1 MLSQGQRQGWGRRT
15 VLMGLMGIMATTGSL
30 AVGPMQA
37 AQAENAGPTASLAFE
52 EGLVQYNPQTQVAG
66 SLRVQGSDT
75 MSLLMSRL
83 AGEFQRR
90 QPNVSINVSGGGS
103 TKAVNEFI
111 QPPAKLSGKIA
122 LKEERPTYVSL
133 VASSRELLDAEV
145 KQFVAQHGYEPTGIP
160 VAVDAVALYVHRDNP
175 IQGLTLDQVD
185 AMFSTTHN
193 RGLKANLSQWGALG
207 LQDGWEKAPV
217 RLYGRDR
224 RSGTRAFFQEHC
236 LAGGEFAPTLREE
249 PGAASVILDLT
260 RDQLGIGY
268 SGLGLETSSV
278 RIVPLAENQG
288 MPFVAPTAATVSDQ
302 TYPLRRMLYLY
313 VDKSPKAPLAPAVQ
327 EFLTFVTSREGQE
340 AVMKAGFF
348 PLPLNQVKK
357 NFLALGLTGQDAT
370 LTN

>member
-1 MLSQGQRQGWGRRT
+1 MLSQGQSQGWGRRA
-15 VLMGLMGIMATTGSL
+15 VLVSLAGIMATAVSL
-30 AVGPMQA
+30 TVLPMRV
-37 AQAENAGPTASLAFE
+37 AQAENAGPTASLAIE

-75 MSLLMSRL
+75 MSLLLSRL

-193 RGLKANLSQWGALG
+193 RGLQATLSQWGALG

-236 LAGGEFAPTLREE
+236 LAGGEFVPTVREE

-268 SGLGLETSSV
+268 SGLGLETSNV

-348 PLPLNQVKK
+348 PLPMKQVKK
-357 NFLALGLTGQDAT
+357 NVLALGLPGQNAT

>member
-1 MLSQGQRQGWGRRT
+1 
-15 VLMGLMGIMATTGSL
+15 
-30 AVGPMQA
+30 
-37 AQAENAGPTASLAFE
+37 
-52 EGLVQYNPQTQVAG
+52 
-66 SLRVQGSDT
+66 
-75 MSLLMSRL
+75 
-83 AGEFQRR
+83 
-90 QPNVSINVSGGGS
+90 
-103 TKAVNEFI
+103 
-111 QPPAKLSGKIA
+111 
-122 LKEERPTYVSL
+122 
-133 VASSRELLDAEV
+133 
-145 KQFVAQHGYEPTGIP
+145 
-160 VAVDAVALYVHRDNP
+160 VALYVHRDNP

-193 RGLKANLSQWGALG
+193 RGLKTSLSQWGALG

-236 LAGGEFAPTLREE
+236 LAGGEFAPSVREE

-268 SGLGLETSSV
+268 SGLGLETSNV

-288 MPFVAPTAATVSDQ
+288 MPFIAPTATTVSDQ

-313 VDKSPKAPLAPAVQ
+313 VDKSPKAALAPAVQ

-348 PLPLNQVKK
+348 PLPMNQLKK
-357 NFLALGLTGQDAT
+357 NFLALGLSGQET
-370 LTN
+370 PLPN